1 MRCFISIDIPEEI
14 KDSIREIQNQL
25 PEFFGKKTEFE
36 NLHLTLKFLGEVDEN
51 QIEEVKRR
59 LREINFNEFKTEI
72 NELGVFDNRRS
83 KKYSR
88 KIIVWLHLTKCEE
101 LQKQVDEA
109 LKDLL
114 SEEVR
119 FMSHLT
125 IARVK
130 DVKEKNNFLDDL
142 KKVKLQRMMFNVDA
156 FRLKKSVL
164 TADGPV
170 YETLEEYVL
179 DAEYFDRIEALQFSI
194 VSVTD

>member
-179 DAEYFDRIEALQFSI
+179 D
-194 VSVTD
+194 